1 MKKLRTLLLI
11 VAATLAPVMMLGFA
25 NSAAAA
31 TASDLDS
38 ESQKAL
44 SDLYRTNPTAQK
56 VGSQAKAIL
65 IFPNIVKA
73 GLIFGGGYGEGELTM
88 NGAVD
93 NYYNTITGSWGLQAG
108 AQSYGYVVFLMNDKA
123 VKYIHDSKGWEFGVG
138 PTVVIVNEGV
148 AKNLSTTSLKDDAYA
163 FIFGQQ
169 GLMAG
174 VSLEGTKISQIK
186 R

>member
-11 VAATLAPVMMLGFA
+11 LMATLTPVMVIGMA
-25 NSAAAA
+25 NEAAAA
-31 TASDLDS
+31 TAADLDKD
-38 ESQKAL
+38 SQQAL
-44 SDLYRTNPTAQK
+44 ADLYKTNPTAQRI
-56 VGSQAKAIL
+56 SQQAKAIL

-88 NGAVD
+88 NGSVD

-123 VKYIHDSKGWEFGVG
+123 VNYIHKSKGWEFGVG
-138 PTVVIVNEGV
+138 PTVVVVNEGV
-148 AKNLSTTSLKDDAYA
+148 AKNLSTSTLKDDAYA
-163 FIFGQQ
+163 FIFAQQ

-174 VSLEGTKISQIK
+174 VSLEGTKITQVK